1 MTRRDEIASQHEPF
15 GDAFYFGPEC
25 MSPRFKDDPARRAAS
40 GVSDATYKST
50 LDGFEE
56 VSKQVRFFPSAGF
69 DSFFFSFPSCG
80 GGDFEQTGQKK
91 LCLVWTG
98 G

>member
-69 DSFFFSFPSCG
+69 DSFFFLSHLVVAEISSRQ
-80 GGDFEQTGQKK
+80 DKK
-91 LCLVWTG
+91 NSV
-98 G
+98 